1 MDLTVNLESFQ
12 DHTLLVLEGDVNA
25 GSLQLLENALAT
37 ATGLDS
43 NHIVLDCSAL
53 NSINSDGLGLLLHC
67 QVQFTGHYYLTL
79 ENVSH
84 DITELL
90 ELSGV
95 SHFIQFTPRDTGQ
108 QTSQSAAG

>member
-1 MDLTVNLESFQ
+1 MDLTINLESCQ

-25 GSLQLLENALAT
+25 GSLQLLESALTSAT
-37 ATGLDS
+37 RLDS

-67 QVQFTGHYYLTL
+67 QVQFAGRYYLTL

-84 DITELL
+84 DIAELL

-95 SHFIQFTPRDTGQ
+95 SHFIQITTRDIGQ
-108 QTSQSAAG
+108 QTDQSAAS